1 MTTLLSFFLLAGLFF
16 RHGNLVKDILTA
28 AGGALI
34 GGLFTAFIL
43 VLLFKAVYVKKIPRR
58 TTIVLSV
65 LGGLIAGWIVWNWT
79 SSGGF
84 GPGPGGGV
92 VGGPGTGKDGIP
104 ISTSNETGAASTRRE
119 PTDTLRVVIVRSAD
133 YEKDS
138 QRYYLIDGKTP
149 ARNLDE
155 AVQSIQDRKKLN
167 PALNTLE
174 VIVYL
179 DSITEARK
187 LADAL
192 QEPAEKEGL
201 TWKLSKPDMR
211 AP

>member
-1 MTTLLSFFLLAGLFF
+1 MTIASSIVALLAGL
-16 RHGNLVKDILTA
+16 VKDMLAA
-28 AGGALI
+28 AGGALL
-34 GGLFTAFIL
+34 GGLFTAFVL
-43 VLLFKAVYVKKIPRR
+43 VVLFKAVRVKKIPRR

-65 LGGLIAGWIVWNWT
+65 VGGLVAGWLVWNWMA
-79 SSGGF
+79 GGGV

-92 VGGPGTGKDGIP
+92 VGGKGIP
-104 ISTSNETGAASTRRE
+104 ISTSNDTGPTSTRRE
-119 PTDTLRVVIVRSAD
+119 PSDTLRVVIVRSAD

-138 QRYYLIDGKTP
+138 QRYYLMEGRP
-149 ARNLDE
+149 PPRNLEE
-155 AVQSIQDRKKLN
+155 AIQIIQDRKKLN
-167 PALNTLE
+167 PALTALE
-174 VIVYL
+174 VVVYL

-192 QEPAEKEGL
+192 KEPAEKEGL